1 VNDPK
6 RKQVKT
12 YTNIEDVESVFGPR
26 SLWPNLWSPKI
37 GPGSTIFS
45 SFESQ
50 EELKQEIERLHTI
63 ARDNAAKHRVAAEA
77 DAADTLSIALDGGE
91 RVFVRD
97 PKTACVEPGDYFAH
111 WWDDTGDKRAP
122 VDEKVPGWVDGKILR
137 KRGNTF
143 KGRWYVEYA
152 VDEKTVAKGAV
163 WHDFEPAAY
172 GTDRSLGQRWVFLR
186 PDAAELLS
194 AFGADAGGGA
204 EPALLVEQDSATVER
219 TAEEAAAE
227 ERLLQEATGRGGRA
241 D

>member
-1 VNDPK
+1 MH
-6 RKQVKT
+6 
-12 YTNIEDVESVFGPR
+12 
-26 SLWPNLWSPKI
+26 
-37 GPGSTIFS
+37 S

-91 RVFVRD
+91 RVFIRD
-97 PKTACVEPGDYFAH
+97 PKTACVESGDYFAH
-111 WWDDTGDKRAP
+111 WWDDTGDERAAAG
-122 VDEKVPGWVDGKILR
+122 EKVPGWVDGKILR
-137 KRGNTF
+137 KRGNMV

-186 PDAAELLS
+186 PDAAELLG

-204 EPALLVEQDSATVER
+204 EPALLVQSGQCDRRANS
-219 TAEEAAAE
+219 
-227 ERLLQEATGRGGRA
+227 GGSCCRGALVAGS
-241 D
+241 DGTWWPC